1 LATNLVQPVSPEQ
14 IDQIVNTYFPND
26 QIEHLV
32 QLKGGMFNTTFKVEL
47 SGKNAQAVILR
58 IGPQN
63 RAPLLR
69 FEDDLMTG
77 EVYAY
82 ELCRQ
87 NGADCP
93 EILVYDQSRRFGDFL
108 FLIEKCIVGR
118 PLSELE
124 ADDKKAFHKQAG
136 EQVRRIHAVLND
148 AFGRVSELVKG
159 KGFASWKAFLYD
171 ELDDVLTRSLENGV
185 FDKSEAEE
193 LRQVYRQCEALLS
206 EIKTPYLV
214 HADLWDGNLLVD
226 KEAGRLTI
234 IDMDRAVFGDVDF
247 EFASPWIIDEM
258 FCAGYGIDKTDFEK
272 DNRKLRRM
280 LYRLHFA
287 VLDTYIWK
295 IEFNDEAMFQKC
307 RNGCKKALEELQ
319 GAVR

>member
-1 LATNLVQPVSPEQ
+1 
-14 IDQIVNTYFPND
+14 
-26 QIEHLV
+26 
-32 QLKGGMFNTTFKVEL
+32 MFNSTFKVEL
-47 SGKNAQAVILR
+47 SGENAQAVILR

-63 RAPLLR
+63 RVPLLR
-69 FEDDLMTG
+69 FENDLMTG

-82 ELCRQ
+82 ELCRK
-87 NGADCP
+87 NDVDCP
-93 EILVYDQSRRFGDFL
+93 EILAFDQSRRFGDFF
-108 FLIEKCIVGR
+108 FLIEKCIAGR

-136 EQVRRIHAVLND
+136 EQVKRIHTVQNNT
-148 AFGRVSELVKG
+148 FGRVSELVKG
-159 KGFASWKAFLYD
+159 KGFTSWKAFLYD
-171 ELDDVLTRSLENGV
+171 ELDDVLTRSLTNDV
-185 FDKSEAEE
+185 FDKSEVKE
-193 LRQVYRQCEALLS
+193 LKQVYRQCDALLS
-206 EIKTPYLV
+206 EITSPFLV

-226 KEAGRLTI
+226 KATRKLTI

-258 FCAGYGIDKTDFEK
+258 FCAGYGIDKTDFDK

-307 RNGCKKALEELQ
+307 KNGCKKVLEELKTAKQ
-319 GAVR
+319 